1 MCFSTI
7 ICVPNFLASNYQKV
21 IANIWPIFFFFFRFL
36 LVSSF
41 VKFGP
46 LLSESPGSAPIY
58 TVMHW
63 RQDNNIFFFNQ
74 SSFYW
79 CKKLAL
85 SSPCCCKLTW
95 QIFLLCLQQILT
107 LLVCLCGCVSL
118 YQWLWYFSPKPKTPK
133 KLTWNINP

>member
-21 IANIWPIFFFFFRFL
+21 IANIWLIFVFFFFFFFFL
-36 LVSSF
+36 LLLNLDPC
-41 VKFGP
+41 P
-46 LLSESPGSAPIY
+46 LKVLDPRLFTLSCIKDK
-58 TVMHW
+58 T
-63 RQDNNIFFFNQ
+63 ITFFFNQ

-107 LLVCLCGCVSL
+107 LLVCLCGCVAL
-118 YQWLWYFSPKPKTPK
+118 YQWLWYFSPKPKTLK
-133 KLTWNINP
+133 KLTWNIDP